1 MLTFRTMK
9 TNLLAS
15 TFLCTLL
22 LPCLVHAQA
31 KLEFPAPSPACT
43 LKQRVGLTDVEV
55 NYSRPSA
62 RGRQVFGGV
71 VPYGVVWRTGANAST
86 KISVSTPVKLCGHEL
101 PEGKYALYTIPGEDE
116 WTIIISKNL
125 DASVFNYDQKDDLVR
140 FKVEPHTLAENV
152 ETFTIE
158 MPMIR
163 DDSAMLCLLWE
174 NTLVPINIELD
185 LTSKLVPQ
193 IEAAMSEPGDRK
205 PYYQAAMFY
214 FDHNLD
220 IQKARKWLDAIP
232 ADRET
237 YYILH
242 LKAKVLAKAGDK
254 PGAIAAAKH
263 SSELAVKAE
272 GPKSGY
278 VKMNQDLVSSLQ

>member
-1 MLTFRTMK
+1 MK
-9 TNLLAS
+9 TKLFS
-15 TFLCTLL
+15 SLL
-22 LPCLVHAQA
+22 LCSLALPCISYGQA
-31 KLEFPAPSPACT
+31 KLEFPAPSPGCT
-43 LKQRVGLTDVEV
+43 LKQRVGLTDVEI

-62 RGRQVFGGV
+62 KGRQVFGGV

-86 KISVSTPVKLCGHEL
+86 KISVSTPVKLCGNEI
-101 PEGKYALYTIPGEDE
+101 PAGKYALYTIPGEDE
-116 WTIIISKNL
+116 WTIIVSKNL

-140 FKVEPHTLAENV
+140 FKVEPHKLAEHV

-158 MPMIR
+158 MPQIR
-163 DDSAMLCLLWE
+163 DDSALMCLVWE

-193 IEAAMSEPGDRK
+193 IEAAMAEPGERK

-214 FDHNLD
+214 YDHGLD
-220 IQKARKWLDAIP
+220 MQKARKWIEAIP
-232 ADRET
+232 DDRET

-242 LKAKVLAKAGDK
+242 LKAKILAKTGNK
-254 PGAIAAAKH
+254 EGAIAAAKR